1 MKKITHYFISLF
13 IALSMISSPMFA
25 AYIDTRDI
33 TAESLKVQ
41 RLLGQLDASKI
52 LPAQK
57 RSSSVSGTQVAM
69 LSMMTSGLMLTTA
82 TSSRYYRPTY
92 RPYYRPSYRPSYHR
106 PSYGR
111 PSYHD
116 KRYRPSYHN
125 NDVATAIGTT
135 MAVAGIIGMIA
146 ASAAEEAQHQA
157 ALEQVATQEKI
168 QKEVNTI
175 ISNLVS
181 TDTDY
186 LAEETDLHNNLAS
199 SVDKNIKQID
209 TIVSKDI
216 GILSNQIQQKQDEH
230 NTWTNKITKTIDT
243 LKNDSFKIREQNI
256 TKMGD
261 PNMSK
266 REIKE
271 LKALNKEYQKLNT
284 KKEKELKAEL
294 KALNKDFDKEFP
306 NYQEEILGQIDLLN
320 DNKHSRIL
328 AEVENAEKRSYDL
341 FQKYTALYI
350 NKLSAY

>member
-256 TKMGD
+256 TKMSN
-261 PNMSK
+261 PNMST

>member
-1 MKKITHYFISLF
+1 
-13 IALSMISSPMFA
+13 MISSPMFA
-25 AYIDTRDI
+25 AHIDTRDI

-41 RLLGQLDASKI
+41 RLLGRLDASKI
-52 LPAQK
+52 LPAQQ
-57 RSSSVSGTQVAM
+57 RSSSMNGSQVAM

-82 TSSRYYRPTY
+82 SSSRYYRSSY
-92 RPYYRPSYRPSYHR
+92 YRPSYHR

-125 NDVATAIGTT
+125 NDAATAIGTT

-146 ASAAEEAQHQA
+146 ASAAEEAQNKA
-157 ALEQVATQEKI
+157 ALEQVSTQEKI
-168 QKEVNTI
+168 QKEVNSI

-186 LAEETDLHNNLAS
+186 LAEETDLHNNLS
-199 SVDKNIKQID
+199 TTVDNNIKQID
-209 TIVSKDI
+209 SIINKDI
-216 GILSNQIQQKQDEH
+216 TILSNQIQQKQDEH
-230 NTWTNKITKTIDT
+230 NTLTNKITKTIDN

-284 KKEKELKAEL
+284 KKEKELKAQL
-294 KALNKDFDKEFP
+294 KALNKMFDKEFP
-306 NYQEEILGQIDLLN
+306 DYQEEILGQIDLLN

-328 AEVENAEKRSYDL
+328 AEVENAEKRNYDL

>member
-125 NDVATAIGTT
+125 NDAAAVIGTT

-146 ASAAEEAQHQA
+146 ASAAEEAQNKA
-157 ALEQVATQEKI
+157 VLEQVAATEKI

-186 LAEETDLHNNLAS
+186 LAEETDLHNNLS
-199 SVDKNIKQID
+199 TTVDNNIKQID
-209 TIVSKDI
+209 AIINKDI

-230 NTWTNKITKTIDT
+230 NTLTNKITKTIDT

-284 KKEKELKAEL
+284 KKEKELKAQL
-294 KALNKDFDKEFP
+294 KALNKMFDKEFP

>member
-1 MKKITHYFISLF
+1 
-13 IALSMISSPMFA
+13 MISSPMFA
-25 AYIDTRDI
+25 AHIDTRDI

-41 RLLGQLDASKI
+41 RLLGRLDASKI
-52 LPAQK
+52 LPAQQ
-57 RSSSVSGTQVAM
+57 RSSSMNGSQVAM

-82 TSSRYYRPTY
+82 SSSRYYRSS
-92 RPYYRPSYRPSYHR
+92 YYRPSYYR

-125 NDVATAIGTT
+125 NDAATAIGTT

-157 ALEQVATQEKI
+157 EIEQIATQEKI

-209 TIVSKDI
+209 AIVSKDVA
-216 GILSNQIQQKQDEH
+216 ILSNQIQQKKDEH
-230 NTWTNKITKTIDT
+230 NTLTNKITKTIDT

-284 KKEKELKAEL
+284 KKEKELKAQL
-294 KALNKDFDKEFP
+294 KTLNKDFDKEFP

>member
-1 MKKITHYFISLF
+1 
-13 IALSMISSPMFA
+13 MISSPMFA

-33 TAESLKVQ
+33 TAETLKIQ

-52 LPAQK
+52 IPTQQ
-57 RSSSVSGTQVAM
+57 RSSSATGTQVAM
-69 LSMMTSGLMLTTA
+69 LSMITSGLMLTTA
-82 TSSRYYRPTY
+82 TSSRYYRPAY

-106 PSYGR
+106 PSYSTSHR

-116 KRYRPSYHN
+116 KRYRPSYGDSYHN

-157 ALEQVATQEKI
+157 EIERIATQEKI

-199 SVDKNIKQID
+199 SVDNNIKRID

-216 GILSNQIQQKQDEH
+216 TILSNQIQQKQDDH
-230 NTWTNKITKTIDT
+230 TTLTNKIMTTIDT
-243 LKNDSFKIREQNI
+243 LKNDSLKIREQNI

-261 PNMSK
+261 SNISK

-271 LKALNKEYQKLNT
+271 LKALNKEYQKLST

-294 KALNKDFDKEFP
+294 KALNKAFDKEFP
-306 NYQEEILGQIDLLN
+306 DYQEEILGQIDLLN

-328 AEVENAEKRSYDL
+328 AEVENAEKKSYNL